1 MTRAKA
7 PRLESVWNGHG
18 HKAVVILGVMAE
30 EAGGGR
36 GPGLRGPCMP
46 GSGDIMGLQCPM
58 IMMKLNSNIGPQKAC
73 RLLHREGREGAE
85 ATIQATASEYH
96 RGDL

>member
-1 MTRAKA
+1 MARAKA
-7 PRLESVWNGHG
+7 PRLESVWNVHS
-18 HKAVVILGVMAE
+18 HKAIVILGVMAE

-36 GPGLRGPCMP
+36 GPGPCMP

-58 IMMKLNSNIGPQKAC
+58 IMMKLNSNIGPQKAY
-73 RLLHREGREGAE
+73 RWLHREDREGVE